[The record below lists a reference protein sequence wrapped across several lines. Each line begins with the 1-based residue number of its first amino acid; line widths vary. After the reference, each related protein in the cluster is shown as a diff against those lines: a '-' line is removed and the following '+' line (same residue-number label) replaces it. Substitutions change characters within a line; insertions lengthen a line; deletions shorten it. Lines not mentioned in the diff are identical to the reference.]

1 MAVNKIA
8 VLTSGGDAPGMN
20 ACIRA
25 VFLAAQ
31 SAGIELIGYQHGY
44 NGLINQEYF
53 TITHKDIR
61 NLIQRG
67 GTMLFSA
74 RCEKFKHEQHRL
86 TAAKHLTE
94 SGADGLIV
102 IGGDGSFK
110 GVESL
115 QPLWDKP
122 IVGVPGTIDNDVAGT
137 DYTIGYH
144 TAIQTAVESI
154 DKVRDTADA
163 FERIFIV
170 DVMGREAGFIA
181 LNSAI
186 AGGADHVILPE
197 TFDSA
202 AGELLRI
209 LEKLKIRRK
218 NNVNG
223 SHIIVTTEQLWPGG
237 LNILQES
244 LQSETG
250 IDTRILTLGHVQ
262 RGGSPVW
269 QDRVLASKLGTYA
282 VEMVLNDERACMAGI
297 QDRYPKAVR
306 ISNTKESRKQLNEF
320 SLSMLEKMALLG

>member
-1 MAVNKIA
+1 MSVNKIA

-31 SAGIELIGYQHGY
+31 SQGIDVIGYQHGF
-44 NGLINQEYF
+44 NGLLTQDYVELQ
-53 TITHKDIR
+53 HKDIR

-67 GTMLFSA
+67 GTVLYSA
-74 RCEKFKHEQHRL
+74 RCEKFMHEQHRAI
-86 TAAKHLTE
+86 AAHHLNDA
-94 SGADGLIV
+94 GVDGLVV
-102 IGGDGSFK
+102 IGGNGSFQ
-110 GVESL
+110 GAELL
-115 QPLWDKP
+115 QQLWDKP
-122 IVGVPGTIDNDVAGT
+122 IVGVPGTIDNDIAGT

-170 DVMGREAGFIA
+170 DVMGRDAGFIA

-202 AGELLRI
+202 ATELVRI
-209 LEKLKIRRK
+209 LDKLDQRRK
-218 NNVNG
+218 NGANS
-223 SHIIVTTEQLWPGG
+223 SHIIIITEQLWPGG
-237 LNILQES
+237 LNVLCDS

-250 IDTRILTLGHVQ
+250 VETRSLTLGHVQ

-269 QDRVLASKLGTYA
+269 QDRILASKLGTYA
-282 VEMVLNDERACMAGI
+282 VDMINRNERSCMAGI
-297 QDRYPKAVR
+297 QHRYPASVPLANTRENRKA
-306 ISNTKESRKQLNEF
+306 LNEY
-320 SLSMLEKMALLG
+320 SLDMLEKITLLG

>member
-1 MAVNKIA
+1 MRVKKIA

-25 VFLAAQ
+25 VYLAARNE
-31 SAGIELIGYQHGY
+31 GIEVIGYQHGY
-44 NGLINQEYF
+44 NGLLKQDYLSLG
-53 TITHKDIR
+53 HKDIR

-67 GTMLFSA
+67 GTSLYSA
-74 RCEKFKHEQHRL
+74 RCEKFKHAEHRL
-86 TAAKHLTE
+86 KAAENLDK
-94 SGADGLIV
+94 AQVDGLIV

-110 GVESL
+110 GAEML
-115 QPLWDKP
+115 QTIWDKP
-122 IVGVPGTIDNDVAGT
+122 VVGVPGTIDNDISGT

-170 DVMGREAGFIA
+170 DVMGRNAGFIA

-202 AGELLRI
+202 AGELVRI
-209 LEKLKIRRK
+209 LDKLDKRRR
-218 NNVNG
+218 NHANS
-223 SHIIVTTEQLWPGG
+223 SHIIVITENLWPGG
-237 LNILQES
+237 LNVLCDS

-250 IDTRILTLGHVQ
+250 VETRSLTLGHVQ

-269 QDRVLASKLGTYA
+269 QDRILASKLGSYA
-282 VEMVLNDERACMAGI
+282 VEMVLNDERGKMAGI
-297 QDRYPKAVR
+297 RHRYP
-306 ISNTKESRKQLNEF
+306 ESVTLANSREDRKPLNHY
-320 SLSMLEKMALLG
+320 SISMLEKIALLG

>member
-1 MAVNKIA
+1 MSVKKIA

-25 VFLAAQ
+25 VYLAARNE
-31 SAGIELIGYQHGY
+31 GISVIGYQHGY
-44 NGLINQEYF
+44 NGLLKQDYIFFEHN
-53 TITHKDIR
+53 DIR

-67 GTMLFSA
+67 GTVLYSA
-74 RCEKFKHEQHRL
+74 RCEKFKIEEHRDK
-86 TAAKHLTE
+86 AVAHLNE
-94 SGADGLIV
+94 AEVDGLIV
-102 IGGDGSFK
+102 IGGNGSFK
-110 GVESL
+110 GAELL
-115 QPLWDKP
+115 QSKWDKP
-122 IVGVPGTIDNDVAGT
+122 VIGVPGTIDNDIAGT

-170 DVMGREAGFIA
+170 DVMGRDAGFIA

-202 AGELLRI
+202 AGELVKI
-209 LEKLKIRRK
+209 LDKLDKRRK
-218 NNVNG
+218 NHANS
-223 SHIIVTTEQLWPGG
+223 SHIIVITENLWPGG
-237 LNILQES
+237 LNILCDS

-250 IDTRILTLGHVQ
+250 VDTRILTIGHVQ

-269 QDRVLASKLGTYA
+269 QDRILASKLGSYA
-282 VEMVLNDERACMAGI
+282 VEMVLNDERGRMAGI
-297 QDRYPKAVR
+297 RHRYQLRCHWPIAER
-306 ISNTKESRKQLNEF
+306 I
-320 SLSMLEKMALLG
+320 

>member
-1 MAVNKIA
+1 MSVKKIA

-25 VFLAAQ
+25 VYLAARNE
-31 SAGIELIGYQHGY
+31 GIEVIGYQHGF
-44 NGLINQEYF
+44 NGLLKQDFVTFE
-53 TITHKDIR
+53 HKDIR

-67 GTMLFSA
+67 GTVLYSA
-74 RCEKFKHEQHRL
+74 RCDKFKQPEHRSKAVENL
-86 TAAKHLTE
+86 DVDCV
-94 SGADGLIV
+94 DGLIV

-110 GVESL
+110 GAELL
-115 QPLWDKP
+115 QAVWDKP
-122 IVGVPGTIDNDVAGT
+122 VVGVPGTIDNDIAGT

-202 AGELLRI
+202 AGELVKI
-209 LEKLKIRRK
+209 LDKLDQRRK
-218 NNVNG
+218 NNANS
-223 SHIIVTTEQLWPGG
+223 SHIIVITENLWPGG
-237 LNILQES
+237 LNILCDSIQT
-244 LQSETG
+244 ETG
-250 IDTRILTLGHVQ
+250 VDTRILTLGHVQ

-282 VEMVLNDERACMAGI
+282 VEMVMNNERGQMAGI
-297 QDRYPKAVR
+297 RHRFPLSVPLENSREDRKP
-306 ISNTKESRKQLNEF
+306 LNHY
-320 SLSMLEKMALLG
+320 SLSMLEKIAVLG